1 MITSKFKRILM
12 AWMMVLTFILALFVK
27 DFHAHSVTVQHLD
40 QTEQHQ
46 TTVQAYCYICN
57 FDLCKMD
64 MPKLF
69 VWQPVLLVK
78 HVLQPLFAEQ
88 IVYRLPVEINAHS
101 PPFLIHNS

>member
-1 MITSKFKRILM
+1 MKRRLM
-12 AWMMVLTFILALFVK
+12 AWMMVLTFISALLVK
-27 DFHAHSVTVQHLD
+27 DVHAHGVTVQHLD

-57 FDLCKMD
+57 FDLCKMS

-78 HVLQPLFAEQ
+78 RIVKPLFTTQ
-88 IVYRLPVEINAHS
+88 IVYRGPLAVNAHS

>member
-1 MITSKFKRILM
+1 M

-40 QTEQHQ
+40 QIEQHQ
-46 TTVQAYCYICN
+46 TTVQSYCYICN

-88 IVYRLPVEINAHS
+88 IVYRQPVEINAHS
-101 PPFLIHNS
+101 PPFLIHHS

>member
-1 MITSKFKRILM
+1 MTTSKIKRILM

-27 DFHAHSVTVQHLD
+27 DFHAHTSPVPHFD
-40 QTEQHQ
+40 KIEQHHAS
-46 TTVQAYCYICN
+46 VQSYCYICN
-57 FDLCKMD
+57 FDLCKMS

-78 HVLQPLFAEQ
+78 HVLQPLLAEQ
-88 IVYRLPVEINAHS
+88 IVYRQPVEINAHS

>member
-1 MITSKFKRILM
+1 M

-27 DFHAHSVTVQHLD
+27 DFHAHNSPVPHFD
-40 QTEQHQ
+40 KIEQHHAS
-46 TTVQAYCYICN
+46 VQSYCYICN

-78 HVLQPLFAEQ
+78 HVLQPLLAEQ
-88 IVYRLPVEINAHS
+88 IVYRQPVEINAHS
-101 PPFLIHNS
+101 PPFFIHNS

>member
-1 MITSKFKRILM
+1 M

-27 DFHAHSVTVQHLD
+27 DFHAHTSPVPHFD
-40 QTEQHQ
+40 KIEQHHAS
-46 TTVQAYCYICN
+46 VQSYCYICN
-57 FDLCKMD
+57 FDLCKMS

-78 HVLQPLFAEQ
+78 HVLQLLFAEQ
-88 IVYRLPVEINAHS
+88 IVYRQPVEINAHS

>member
-1 MITSKFKRILM
+1 M

-27 DFHAHSVTVQHLD
+27 DFHAHTSPVPHFD
-40 QTEQHQ
+40 KIEQHHAS
-46 TTVQAYCYICN
+46 VQSYCYICN
-57 FDLCKMD
+57 FDLCKTD

-88 IVYRLPVEINAHS
+88 IVYREPLTVNANS